1 MTLCKAY
8 GMSPF
13 FMFEQDVLD
22 VIMII
27 NYFIEKGENKNT
39 KKSNV
44 STSGVK
50 RIKVNDHTATG
61 GWF

>member
-1 MTLCKAY
+1 
-8 GMSPF
+8 MSPF

-50 RIKVNDHTATG
+50 KIKVNDHTATG